1 MSTQFL
7 HISLYGPAPRKGEP
21 AWSCISGIVRE
32 GARAPG
38 AARHVVYPAEPTI
51 LHGLSPIEAGRIA
64 LERAEQARDAK
75 GRRLRRDG
83 AVLLAAVLSYPV
95 PRSLVED
102 RDAPDAGDLYGAWR
116 GEAADWCHGQFGDTL
131 VSLVEHHDEEYLHLH
146 CYAVPALG
154 PGNRLL
160 LEAIHP
166 GRAALKQAE
175 ADDKLG
181 KVGQRAAYL
190 RAMKTLQDGFH
201 AAVSRRYGHAR
212 VGPRRCRLERTE
224 HLLLKEARTREA
236 ERERAYAEEEVQLR
250 SAIEAEVMTRFEAV
264 LAEARR
270 RADALAQGREADR
283 RRIAALSAECA
294 RLREAL
300 ASLTAE
306 TGSGFGR

>member
-1 MSTQFL
+1 
-7 HISLYGPAPRKGEP
+7 LYGPAPRKGEP
-21 AWSCISGIVRE
+21 AWSCIAGIVRE

-38 AARHVVYPAEPTI
+38 ATRHVAYPDEPTI

-83 AVLLAAVLSYPV
+83 AVLMAAVLSYPV

-116 GEAADWCHGQFGDTL
+116 GEAAEWCQRRFGDTL

-146 CYAVPALG
+146 AYAVPALG

-175 ADDKLG
+175 ADGRDKA
-181 KVGQRAAYL
+181 GQRAAYL
-190 RAMKTLQDGFH
+190 TAMKTLQDDFH

-212 VGPRRCRLERTE
+212 VGPRRRRLERTE

-250 SAIEAEVMTRFEAV
+250 SAIEAEVMMRFEAV

-294 RLREAL
+294 RLQEAL
-300 ASLTAE
+300 ASLTPE